1 MSDKMPVVSINSK
14 ERILLSAARLF
25 RDQGYAATTLRM
37 IASLSEIKAGS
48 IYYHFDSKESILI
61 DVLNRGIENVENEVR
76 MRINLLPSNSTFKDI
91 LKTAIEG
98 HLAGILSNGDYTS
111 ANIKI
116 YSQIPLKA
124 KERHKVVRR
133 AYADYWDS
141 LFEEAFDNGELRE
154 ALNKNVFRLF
164 VLGSLN
170 WTTEWYD
177 PKRGSFEDL
186 VDQVTAI
193 LFFGIFKK

>member
-1 MSDKMPVVSINSK
+1 MPDKIPVVHVDSK

-25 RDQGYAATTLRM
+25 RDHGYSATTLRM

-61 DVLNRGIENVENEVR
+61 DVLNRGIENVETEVR
-76 MRINLLPSNSTFKDI
+76 IRINALSSNSTFQDKV
-91 LKTAIEG
+91 KTAIEG
-98 HLAGILSNGDYTS
+98 HLAGMLSNGDYTS

-116 YSQIPLKA
+116 YSQIPSKA
-124 KERHKVVRR
+124 KERHKIVRR

-141 LFEEAFDNGELRE
+141 LFEEAFENGELRE
-154 ALNKNVFRLF
+154 ALNKDVFRLF

-177 PKRGSFEDL
+177 PKRGSFKEL
-186 VDQVTAI
+186 VDQVTSI

>member
-1 MSDKMPVVSINSK
+1 MPDKIPFVHVDSK

-25 RDQGYAATTLRM
+25 RDHGYSATTLRM

-76 MRINLLPSNSTFKDI
+76 IRINALPSNSTFQDKV
-91 LKTAIEG
+91 KTAIEG
-98 HLAGILSNGDYTS
+98 HLAGMLSNGDYTS

-116 YSQIPLKA
+116 YSQIPPKA
-124 KERHKVVRR
+124 KERHKIVRR

-141 LFEEAFDNGELRE
+141 LFEEAFENGELRE
-154 ALNKNVFRLF
+154 ALNKDVFRLF

-177 PKRGSFEDL
+177 PKRGSFKEL
-186 VDQVTAI
+186 VDQVTSI

>member
-1 MSDKMPVVSINSK
+1 MKDYGKSMETKINKKSIVYPELQNSFLEK
-14 ERILLSAARLF
+14 DAYLKLKDFL
-25 RDQGYAATTLRM
+25 QN
-37 IASLSEIKAGS
+37 
-48 IYYHFDSKESILI
+48 HFDSKESILI

-76 MRINLLPSNSTFKDI
+76 MRINLLPSNSTFKDK

-98 HLAGILSNGDYTS
+98 HLAGMLSNGDYTS

-133 AYADYWDS
+133 AYADYWNS

-177 PKRGSFEDL
+177 PKRGSFKEL
-186 VDQVTAI
+186 VDQVTSI